1 MNTPERP
8 PHTQWRFLA
17 LVAIGGAVGSA
28 LRAAI
33 ALGMNSDSFPLAT
46 LTVNLLG
53 ALGLGMLLEALSRFG
68 DDTGR
73 RRALRLGIGTGFFG
87 GFTTYSTFAVDTVGL
102 IGDGT
107 TTLAIGYVLLTLLV
121 GAVATVLGIMLGAGL
136 HRRRTRGGGAL

>member
-1 MNTPERP
+1 MTTRQRP

-17 LVAIGGAVGSA
+17 LVAIGGAFGSA

-33 ALGMNSDSFPLAT
+33 ALGIDNEAFPVAT
-46 LTVNLLG
+46 LIANLLG
-53 ALGLGMLLEALSRFG
+53 AFGLGMLLEALSRFG
-68 DDTGR
+68 DDSGR

-102 IGDGT
+102 IGEGAT
-107 TTLAIGYVLLTLLV
+107 TIAISYVLLTVGV

-136 HRRRTRGGGAL
+136 HRRRTRGGGAA